1 MLGGLL
7 QYVSNLGRQRKPSS
21 MTIPWPLLPALYL
34 CIYWEVIVARLES
47 HFSQVPLPYFLSKVP
62 VAELQSSLTAL
73 KLF

>member
-1 MLGGLL
+1 
-7 QYVSNLGRQRKPSS
+7 